1 MNYHSACSDS
11 TASGGWREERE
22 GKITWLGGGVA
33 DGLARRSTWVCWR
46 ERHPT
51 SIAKGE
57 KDKVYR
63 GERER
68 GGVHSP
74 RKVVGLLL
82 VVDMMMVKPTVR
94 VLVAGGGGGE
104 RERGEKRS
112 ADSRNGG

>member
-1 MNYHSACSDS
+1 MAWLEGQHESVGENDIQ
-11 TASGGWREERE
+11 RQLLEEK
-22 GKITWLGGGVA
+22 KIKFT
-33 DGLARRSTWVCWR
+33 
-46 ERHPT
+46 E
-51 SIAKGE
+51 
-57 KDKVYR
+57 
-63 GERER
+63 ERER